1 MISRKQLAEH
11 WQITPQAVSQHKKRG
26 CPMTSLEAAD
36 EWRKLHCKI
45 AAPGAKA
52 KPPVPVLLSPDTADE
67 VGSLIDEGGTLHR
80 PTLEA
85 NLRTLN
91 ELTAQAKAAVAHALE
106 HGENEVARRWS
117 LTLLNIIGRSAIT
130 AKSLQDLLE
139 RDRVTMR
146 LEDVREIYL
155 GSLAEM
161 RRLVESAVE
170 SLPPLCNASD
180 PTHAYGVFSDWF
192 NNSFLKSMARHA
204 DARGSAPEPVTT

>member
-1 MISRKQLAEH
+1 MISRKELAEH
-11 WQITPQAVSQHKKRG
+11 WRITPQAVSQHRKRG
-26 CPMTSLEAAD
+26 CPMASLEAAD

-52 KPPVPVLLSPDTADE
+52 KPPVPVLLSPDAPDE
-67 VGSLIDEGGTLHR
+67 IGSLINESGTLHR

-117 LTLLNIIGRSAIT
+117 LTLLNIISRSAIT
-130 AKSLQDLLE
+130 AKALQDLLE
-139 RDRVTMR
+139 RDQVTMR

-161 RRLVESAVE
+161 RRLVESAVD

-180 PTHAYGVFSDWF
+180 PMHAYGVFSDWF
-192 NNSFLKSMARHA
+192 NNTFLKSMARHA
-204 DARGSAPEPVTT
+204 EGRGLAPEPV

>member
-1 MISRKQLAEH
+1 MITRKDLAEH
-11 WQITPQAVSQHKKRG
+11 WQISPQAVSQHRKKG

-45 AAPGAKA
+45 AAPGAKP
-52 KPPVPVLLSPDTADE
+52 KPQVPVLLSPDAADE
-67 VGSLIDEGGTLHR
+67 VGSLINEGGTLHR

-117 LTLLNIIGRSAIT
+117 LTLLNIIARTAVT
-130 AKSLQDLLE
+130 AKALQDLLE

-146 LEDVREIYL
+146 LEDVQEIYL
-155 GSLAEM
+155 GSLGEM
-161 RRLVESAVE
+161 RRLVEAAVE
-170 SLPPLCNASD
+170 SLPAFLNSND
-180 PTHAYGVFSDWF
+180 PTHAYAVLTDWF
-192 NNSFLKSMARHA
+192 NNTFLKSMLKHTEGRQLVPE
-204 DARGSAPEPVTT
+204 SAEE